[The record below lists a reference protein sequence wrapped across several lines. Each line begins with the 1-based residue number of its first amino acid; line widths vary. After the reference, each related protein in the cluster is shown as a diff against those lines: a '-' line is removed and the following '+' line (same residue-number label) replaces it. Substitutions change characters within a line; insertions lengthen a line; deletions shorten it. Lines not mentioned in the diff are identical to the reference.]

1 MEVYVGMDVHRKR
14 SQVALLD
21 HDGGQLLNRNLPN
34 DPAEL
39 TPILGALA
47 PGTPVAFEAA
57 YGWGWL
63 ADLLEELGLEPHLVH
78 PTAARRSP
86 RQGSKTT
93 GSTLGRWRT
102 CCAPTCCRR
111 PGSPHRRSVTSAPCY
126 ATAPPWCAPGP
137 R

>member
-1 MEVYVGMDVHRKR
+1 
-14 SQVALLD
+14 VALLD
-21 HDGGQLLNRNLPN
+21 EHGAQLLNRNLPN

-39 TPILGALA
+39 VPILGALA

-63 ADLLEELGLEPHLVH
+63 ADLLEELDLEPHLVH
-78 PTAARRSP
+78 
-86 RQGSKTT
+86 
-93 GSTLGRWRT
+93 LGRWRT
-102 CCAPTCCRR
+102 CCAPTCCPR
-111 PGSPHRRSVTSAPCY
+111 PGSRPSRSATSAPCC